1 MNIIYQFLILLFVL
15 GIIILVHEF
24 GHYIAA
30 RLMKIRVEVFSF
42 GFGKRLFG
50 EKIGATDFRVSLFPL
65 GGYIRMAGDE
75 EFDPEH
81 PKPDEFMAKN
91 RAQKIFTL
99 LMGPFMNILLA
110 LLLLVIVNMGGV
122 ETDAYKLEKPVIGYI
137 ENGSPAE
144 KAGLLPGDT
153 LLAINNRKIT
163 NWKEVEITIFTNP
176 KESLKID
183 FLRQD
188 KPLITNLNVIAG
200 IRPEIGYV
208 GFYWQWPA
216 EIDQVVKNYPAWKAG
231 LKPGDMI
238 TAVNDQ
244 SVVTYFELANII
256 HQSPGKLLRLTYKR
270 GEHFLFSQL
279 TTVVNENGQGVI
291 GITAKIAVSKISY
304 GLFAAIQNSF
314 QEASQWTFVLFNT
327 FKKMIQRK
335 ISIKS
340 FSGPMEIARFSQ
352 QALASGFANF
362 FMLIAFISLQLG
374 IVNLFPIPGLDGGH
388 LLIFTIEAII
398 RRDLNQKLKTV
409 LIYIGFSFLITLM
422 VFVILN
428 DIAKTLP
435 QGWKSILPFWH

>member
-1 MNIIYQFLILLFVL
+1 MNIIYQILTLLFVL
-15 GIIILVHEF
+15 GIIVLVHEF
-24 GHYIAA
+24 GHYVAA

-50 EKIGATDFRVSLFPL
+50 KKIGATDFRVSLFPL

-75 EFDPEH
+75 EFDPEN

-110 LLLLVIVNMGGV
+110 LLLIIIINLGGV

-137 ENGSPAE
+137 MKNSPAE

-153 LLAINNRKIT
+153 LLAINNRKTT
-163 NWKEVEITIFTNP
+163 NWKEVEITIITNP

-183 FLRQD
+183 FSRQG
-188 KPLITNLNVIAG
+188 KPLTTNLNVTSSS
-200 IRPEIGYV
+200 RYEIGYA

-216 EIDQVVKNYPAWKAG
+216 EINEVIKNYPAWKAG
-231 LKPGDMI
+231 LKPGDII
-238 TAVNDQ
+238 TAVNERPI
-244 SVVTYFELANII
+244 SNYLELADII
-256 HQSPGKLLRLTYKR
+256 HKSPGKPLHLTYTR
-270 GEHFLFSQL
+270 GGRILSSQL
-279 TTVVNENGQGVI
+279 TPVNENGVGLI
-291 GITAKIAVSKISY
+291 GFNAKIAVTKINY
-304 GLFAAIQNSF
+304 GLLAAIQNSF
-314 QEASQWTFVLFNT
+314 QEAGRLTLLTFNA

-340 FSGPMEIARFSQ
+340 FSGPMEIARISQ
-352 QALASGFANF
+352 QALVSGFGNF
-362 FMLIAFISLQLG
+362 FTLIAFISLQLG

-435 QGWKSILPFWH
+435 QGWKSILPFLH